1 MTPEIIAAIIGA
13 VATVVAAII
22 ALRRTEKKEEGDS
35 HGVRENKSQELPKP
49 QPTTPKPK
57 GLNRENFTIAN
68 EWESIEKIGN
78 WQITN
83 AANQVPTIV
92 GSGMYSY
99 LLSKNEYGRR
109 LFRIHSKIR
118 FYDYAIH
125 ANRGGETGASSFVL
139 GWVNTASGHRYFN
152 LVFTGKRAIFEA
164 IGFNDKPDYL
174 DSWHLYAG
182 IPFSV
187 VEGKTYDFVITIS
200 KETIQVFLD
209 GHSFYIIS
217 LSKPIYGKVG
227 LRPWRARIECDY
239 YEVSEM

>member
-1 MTPEIIAAIIGA
+1 MSTEIIVAIIGA
-13 VATVVAAII
+13 VATIVAAII
-22 ALRRTEKKEEGDS
+22 ALRKTEKKGEGDS
-35 HGVRENKSQELPKP
+35 RGIAPKQIPEIPKP
-49 QPTTPKPK
+49 SPTTLNPR
-57 GLNRENFTIAN
+57 GLNREIFNTAN

-78 WQITN
+78 WQITT
-83 AANQVPTIV
+83 AANQVPTVV
-92 GSGMYSY
+92 GSGLYSY

-118 FYDYAIH
+118 FYDYEIH
-125 ANRGGETGASSFVL
+125 VNRGGETGASSFIL

-152 LVFTGKRAIFEA
+152 LVFTGRRAIFEA
-164 IGFNDKPDYL
+164 VGFNNRPDYL
-174 DSWHLYAG
+174 DSRHLHDG

-200 KETIQVFLD
+200 KESMQVFLD
-209 GHSFYIIS
+209 GHSFFSIS